1 MLSDIKNQPNKHP
14 RIKSRLTI
22 GIGLFWF
29 VSTLVLITIDGVSA
43 VMLLL
48 GVCASYFLFARYSQ
62 TSEQL
67 LNNSLHELELQKF
80 AFDQHAIV
88 SIADKSGKIL
98 YVNPK
103 FCEISGYTLDEL
115 VGQDH
120 RLLNSGYHPNAFF
133 REMWATI
140 SHNKSWHNDVCN
152 RTKTGEIYWV
162 HSTVVPFIDADG
174 NIDRYISI
182 RTDITEQ
189 KEMEVAAIKA
199 EEWQKTILN
208 SLGDGVYTLNKNG
221 CVTYLNAEAERML
234 GWKFAELN
242 GKNIH
247 EIIHYHRAD
256 GTHLVAEECP
266 ILLSMLDN
274 KIYRSN
280 DEVFFHKDGSC
291 IQVSMVGA
299 PLLEDEQ
306 LIGSVACFRDISSQ
320 KMIQEQLTHAKD
332 AAEQASRLKSDFLS
346 TMSHE
351 IRTPMNGIIGM
362 TDLLL
367 DTQLDE
373 EQLEFATIVKNSS
386 NALLEIINDILDLS
400 KIEAG
405 QLEIEHIPFSLHQ
418 VLEDSTNMISTRAHE
433 KSLALISYID
443 PQIPSRLLGD
453 PMRLRQI
460 LLNFLSN
467 AVKFTAT
474 GTVRVNAILLKQ
486 TNSTA
491 WIRFEISDNGIGIS
505 SEARQRLFQP
515 FSQADSSTTR
525 KYGGTGLGL
534 SICKNL
540 AELMSGKIGVNS
552 VLNEGSTFWM
562 ELPLDI
568 AAQMPNF
575 DAVPGTKHG
584 NVIHRAVN
592 ILAPAHQFH
601 LLLVEDN
608 GVNQKIAIR
617 LLAKMGCAVDVA
629 NNGQE
634 AVDILTTKSYDLVL
648 MDCQMPV
655 MDGFETTRAVRKC
668 EMETSKNR
676 TPIIAMTANAM
687 QGDKARCLD
696 AGMDDYVSKP
706 INTTL
711 LQAVLK
717 KWLPK
722 ISVVNHD
729 IETVVVDS
737 SLNCP
742 IEMSRMSDLFE
753 DDDEIIDELL
763 EVFSNAL
770 MPLNAKLT
778 AAVAGHTTEI
788 KAVAH
793 EIKGAAYNVGAVI
806 LAKLT
811 EQLEQISAQQ
821 NWSEIE
827 ALAIQI
833 YAEIDRTKHF
843 IENRK

>member
-1 MLSDIKNQPNKHP
+1 MLPNIKNQANENQ
-14 RIKSRLTI
+14 RITSRFTI
-22 GIGLFWF
+22 SIGLFWLA
-29 VSTLVLITIDGVSA
+29 STLILITIDGVSA
-43 VMLLL
+43 VILLL
-48 GVCASYFLFARYSQ
+48 AVCVSYFLFARYNQ

-67 LNNSLHELELQKF
+67 LNNSLHELELQKI

-88 SIADKSGKIL
+88 SITDKSGKIL
-98 YVNPK
+98 YVNQK
-103 FCEISGYTLDEL
+103 FCDISDYTSEEL
-115 VGQDH
+115 VGQNH
-120 RLLNSGYHPNAFF
+120 RLLNSGYHPKAFF
-133 REMWATI
+133 IDMWKTI
-140 SHNKSWHNDVCN
+140 ARKETWHGNICN
-152 RTKTGEIYWV
+152 HTKHSKIYWV
-162 HSTVVPFIDADG
+162 RSTIVPLIDTDG
-174 NIDRYISI
+174 NINRFMSI
-182 RTDITEQ
+182 RTEITEQ
-189 KEMEVAAIKA
+189 KELEVAAIKA

-208 SLGDGVYTLNKNG
+208 SLGDGVYTLDKNG
-221 CVTYLNAEAERML
+221 CVTYLNTEAERML
-234 GWKFAELN
+234 GWQFAELN

-256 GTHLVAEECP
+256 GTHLAAAECP
-266 ILLSMLDN
+266 IFLSMHNN
-274 KIYRSN
+274 KIYQSN
-280 DEVFFHKDGSC
+280 DEVLFHKDGSR

-299 PLLEDEQ
+299 PLLKDEQ
-306 LIGSVACFRDISSQ
+306 LIGSVACFHDISSQ
-320 KMIQEQLTHAKD
+320 KMIKEQLIQAKD
-332 AAEQASRLKSDFLS
+332 TAEQASRLKSDFLS

-362 TDLLL
+362 TNLLL
-367 DTQLDE
+367 DTPLDE
-373 EQLEFATIVKNSS
+373 EQLEFATIVKKSS
-386 NALLEIINDILDLS
+386 NALLGIINDILDLS

-405 QLEIEHIPFSLHQ
+405 QLEIESIAFSLHQ
-418 VLEDSTNMISTRAHE
+418 VLEDSTDMISTRAHE
-433 KSLALISYID
+433 KSLSLISYID

-453 PMRLRQI
+453 PMHLQQI

-467 AVKFTAT
+467 AVKFTDA
-474 GTVRVNAILLKQ
+474 GTVMVKAVLQNQ
-486 TNSTA
+486 TESTV

-505 SEARQRLFQP
+505 TDTQQRLFQP

-540 AELMSGKIGVNS
+540 AELMGGKIGVNS

-568 AAQMPNF
+568 AAAQTPNF
-575 DAVPGTKHG
+575 DTVPGAKYA
-584 NVIHRAVN
+584 NIVN
-592 ILAPAHQFH
+592 SSAPAHQFH

-608 GVNQKIAIR
+608 SVNQKIAIR

-648 MDCQMPV
+648 MDCQMPI
-655 MDGFETTRAVRKC
+655 MDGFETTRTVRKY

-711 LQAVLK
+711 FQAALK

-729 IETVVVDS
+729 ITTVVDA

-742 IEMSRMSDLFE
+742 IEMSRMLDLFE
-753 DDDEIIDELL
+753 DDEEIIDELL
-763 EVFSNAL
+763 EVFSNSL
-770 MPLNAKLT
+770 MPLNAKLA
-778 AAVAGHTTEI
+778 AAVAGHTTTI
-788 KAVAH
+788 KEVAH
-793 EIKGAAYNVGAVI
+793 EIKGSAYNVGAVI

-811 EQLEQISAQQ
+811 EQLEQVSAQQ

-827 ALAIQI
+827 VLATQI
-833 YAEIDRTKHF
+833 YAEIDRTQHF